1 MFLPQPRRC
10 CQFLLQQPGPMAQL
24 LLPQTR
30 HCCPALSRAAA
41 SLGFLTL
48 LLHLLC
54 LAAAEGF
61 GWLDGLAGPEGAL
74 DLAAVALPADLPL
87 AAAAALDHLPAQVP
101 VQVPAQVPAQPP
113 PRLQALPH
121 PLQCRSA
128 LFPA

>member
-10 CQFLLQQPGPMAQL
+10 CQFLLQQPGPMAPL

-54 LAAAEGF
+54 LA
-61 GWLDGLAGPEGAL
+61 EGAL

-87 AAAAALDHLPAQVP
+87 AAAALDHLPAQVP